1 AAAIH
6 SVVPED
12 TWRRAEELALA
23 FLARIDTADGF
34 SARFG
39 VCLDALRQHLATTG
53 AKIRRLG

>member
-1 AAAIH
+1 
-6 SVVPED
+6 VVPED